1 MQAKFVQKSTADWR
15 FSWPCTMEAM
25 YVPSEMRAVRSSS
38 EPEPSVSTA
47 LSLAVVTTGRP
58 SGMPVAAAASAVT

>member
-1 MQAKFVQKSTADWR
+1 M
-15 FSWPCTMEAM
+15 
-25 YVPSEMRAVRSSS
+25 PSEMSAVRSSS
-38 EPEPSVSTA
+38 EPEPSASTA